1 MNITVEL
8 REILLRDRPQSLYDI
23 SPKGTVPVLQLID
36 ENIIDES
43 LDIMFWALK
52 QGEQFWYIDNIQDQN
67 QLISNNDNKFKH
79 WLDRYKYHIRHPDQS
94 REYYRSK
101 CSETL
106 IELELR
112 LKNNRYF
119 VGELC
124 CLVDT
129 ALFPFIRQF
138 ANVNRDWFSEQ
149 YPNLENW
156 LESWIESTLFIST
169 MNKYKQWK
177 PKDKPL
183 IIDFT

>member
-23 SPKGTVPVLQLID
+23 SPKGTVPVLKLID
-36 ENIIDES
+36 EDIIDES

-52 QGEQFWYIDNIQDQN
+52 QGEQFWYNDNIEDQN
-67 QLISNNDNKFKH
+67 QLISNNDSEFKY

-112 LKNNRYF
+112 LKNNRYL

-124 CLVDT
+124 CIVDT